1 MGMVRDCW
9 KAGVW
14 SDEGKEEDTNGA
26 ETITMKSHF
35 LPFRRPKLVLLSATR
50 INLLWVRWGGVD
62 KWDSPGNL
70 QTHSPVQT
78 CPGSQSWTVV
88 PAHFWAT
95 LEPFANFRI
104 NQKVKQANNN
114 PRAYVSD
121 QLKCWVSPPQKA
133 FHIFTVVLPKW
144 VSTDLLYKA
153 HSQNQT
159 ITNFL
164 HTASPPKRV
173 NQEFQ

>member
-1 MGMVRDCW
+1 MR
-9 KAGVW
+9 
-14 SDEGKEEDTNGA
+14 EEKRTASGA
-26 ETITMKSHF
+26 ETITVKSCF
-35 LPFRRPKLVLLSATR
+35 LPFRTVKLVLLSASR
-50 INLLWVRWGGVD
+50 MNLLQVWWGGVE
-62 KWDSPGNL
+62 KWGSPGNL
-70 QTHSPVQT
+70 QTRSPVKT

-88 PAHFWAT
+88 PACFWAT
-95 LEPFANFRI
+95 LEPFSTFRI
-104 NQKVKQANNN
+104 KEKVKQANNS

-121 QLKCWVSPPQKA
+121 QLKCWVFPPQKV
-133 FHIFTVVLPKW
+133 FHIFTAVLPKW

-164 HTASPPKRV
+164 HAASPLKRV